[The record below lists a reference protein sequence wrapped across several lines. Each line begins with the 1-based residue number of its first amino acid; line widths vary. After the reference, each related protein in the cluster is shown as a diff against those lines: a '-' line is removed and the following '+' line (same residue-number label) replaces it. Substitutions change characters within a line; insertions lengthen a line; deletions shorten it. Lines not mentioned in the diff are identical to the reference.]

1 MNRKTDDRG
10 DKVGEFDRAQH
21 GGGTQRHGNGQMRHK
36 LPPEVHAFL
45 GHRLRAAYR
54 DLVDEPIP
62 APLLDLLERLKAQ
75 EMGDGAGGDTALN
88 TSQAKEKA

>member
-10 DKVGEFDRAQH
+10 DKAAEFDGPH
-21 GGGTQRHGNGQMRHK
+21 GEVGVQRHGNGQLRHK

-62 APLLDLLERLKAQ
+62 GPLLDLLDRLKAQ
-75 EMGDGAGGDTALN
+75 ELGAGASGDKALN
-88 TSQAKEKA
+88 TSEAKEKA